1 MRRVWW
7 GVIFVATASFASG
20 WPAAEEPADGEAI
33 VTDADG
39 KAHKLAGVRFGSG
52 TKRLTWLA
60 DPQGTSEDANKGPV
74 AMEFR
79 EPHSTTLVKG
89 VITLVPVGTIE
100 SLVFD
105 HAKQEVTL
113 SVKGLQQHLVGILGY
128 QKVNVLGITGMSD
141 GQNVSFVGGT
151 SGKSAVKTMS
161 FGGAHA
167 PPKAKILSTWN
178 VQIAQPKANDP
189 VVIVHNLKVLTAHSG
204 GVEKLADAIP
214 VRKGEPIPF
223 DGKLKRF
230 EVVAH
235 DQITDVV
242 AAEVEVG
249 GAERTIVIPHIL
261 DQAGKPGTVVGF
273 LGEVDAGWKLFP
285 LHTIK
290 VITPSKRKIE

>member
-1 MRRVWW
+1 MRRLWC

-20 WPAAEEPADGEAI
+20 WPAGEPAAGEAI

-39 KAHKLAGVRFGSG
+39 MAHKLTAVKFGTG
-52 TKRLTWLA
+52 TKRLAWLA
-60 DPQGTSEDANKGPV
+60 DPQGSSEDAKKGPL
-74 AMEFR
+74 ALEFR

-89 VITLVPVGTIE
+89 VVTLVPVGKIE

-128 QKVNVLGITGMSD
+128 QRVNVLGITGTSD
-141 GQNVSFVGGT
+141 GKSVSFVGGT
-151 SGKSAVKTMS
+151 SGKSAVKTMT
-161 FGGAHA
+161 FGGAQA
-167 PPKAKILSTWN
+167 PSKAKLISTWN

-189 VVIVHNLKVLTAHSG
+189 VIVVHNLKVLTAHSG

-214 VRKGEPIPF
+214 VRKGEPISF

-261 DQAGKPGTVVGF
+261 DPAGKPGTVVGL